1 MPPDNFN
8 QEALNQAHIDI
19 AVLKVELAGLRR
31 DVDNL
36 TTAVR
41 TLADAFNTTN
51 LTLDE
56 AKDDCKLMI
65 LLGGGAATFGTL
77 IISALTHIGGKGA
90 PWAC

>member
-41 TLADAFNTTN
+41 TLADAFSTVN
-51 LTLDE
+51 LTLSE
-56 AKDDCKLMI
+56 AKGGWKLMM
-65 LLGGGAATFGTL
+65 LLGGGAATFGSL
-77 IISALTHIGGKGA
+77 ITWALTHIERQRRGA
-90 PWAC
+90 